1 MSKCGSNSG
10 SRSSSSQGG
19 SGKGG
24 GSAEGGV
31 AKGMAVDGP
40 VEKGI
45 YLVDGEAMHQL
56 VAGKSKL
63 GASNSV
69 DWDLLQ
75 FALMDSYCFFAAVAV
90 NYFKH

>member
-1 MSKCGSNSG
+1 MAVTAVAVVVVPKVVVAKVAD
-10 SRSSSSQGG
+10 QP
-19 SGKGG
+19 KV
-24 GSAEGGV
+24 AV

-40 VEKGI
+40 VEQGI